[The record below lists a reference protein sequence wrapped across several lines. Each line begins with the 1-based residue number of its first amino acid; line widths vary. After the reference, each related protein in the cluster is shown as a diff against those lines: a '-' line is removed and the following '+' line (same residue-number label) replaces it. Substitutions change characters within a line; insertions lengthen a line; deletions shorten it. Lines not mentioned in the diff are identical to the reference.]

1 MQPQGTAPVNADYF
15 DKLTTQINSIDLC
28 ADLQALVNGV
38 MASLQAEISAIE
50 EEIAAILPLLTI
62 PTDLGSVITWI
73 TNFIAPMQAAYTKFV
88 AQLAAMLAKITA
100 LTDAIASAA
109 SRITSCSITIPP
121 ITL

>member
-1 MQPQGTAPVNADYF
+1 MQPQGTAPVNDDYF
-15 DKLTTQINSIDLC
+15 DKLTAQINSIDLC
-28 ADLQALVNGV
+28 ADLQALVDKV
-38 MASLQAEISAIE
+38 MASLQAEVSAIE

-88 AQLAAMLAKITA
+88 AQLAAMTAKITA
-100 LTDAIASAA
+100 LVSAIAAAA
-109 SRITSCSITIPP
+109 SRITNCSISVTP